1 MTHAFG
7 SIDELGEGY
16 GFRKVRRALGVD
28 AFGVNVIVMP
38 PRYEG
43 FQHYHDE
50 QDELYFVHAGTARVD
65 VDGDERLLGP
75 GGMVHVTSTTPR
87 RISNAG
93 DEDLVLFVVGGKGGY
108 VERDGHMVD
117 DADVER
123 RRSFGSGDRFTA
135 STRFRSAASWPQ
147 MHRRRSEQYRQD
159 NEGAPI
165 DRHQSKDEP
174 QAPPIEPGFDG
185 KRDAADEKHR
195 RQGRVKAKQ

>member
-28 AFGVNVIVMP
+28 AFGANVIVMP

-50 QDELYFVHAGTARVD
+50 QDELYFVHAGSARVE
-65 VDGDERLLGP
+65 VEGEERLLGP

-93 DEDLVLFVVGGKGGY
+93 DEDLVLFVIGGKGGY

-123 RRSFGSGDRFTA
+123 RRSFGSSG
-135 STRFRSAASWPQ
+135 
-147 MHRRRSEQYRQD
+147 
-159 NEGAPI
+159 
-165 DRHQSKDEP
+165 
-174 QAPPIEPGFDG
+174 
-185 KRDAADEKHR
+185 
-195 RQGRVKAKQ
+195 